1 MLRLYPAII
10 GNFQKVKLLQ
20 KLVFLAEI
28 NNKVKMKK
36 IARYLIFYFSYYL
49 HTMIAI
55 KYYLV
60 VMEAANG
67 PNMHPGGLFELPA
80 SVLTGKGCIPNSPN
94 SLLFVPHEMV
104 SPGNSHTDARDGL
117 KI

>member
-1 MLRLYPAII
+1 MLCPYPAII
-10 GNFQKVKLLQ
+10 GIFQKVKLLR

-49 HTMIAI
+49 HMTIAI
-55 KYYLV
+55 KHYLV

-67 PNMHPGGLFELPA
+67 PNMHPVGLFELPA
-80 SVLTGKGCIPNSPN
+80 SVLTGRGCIPNSPN
-94 SLLFVPHEMV
+94 SLLLVPLEMV
-104 SPGNSHTDARDGL
+104 SPGNPHTDARDGL